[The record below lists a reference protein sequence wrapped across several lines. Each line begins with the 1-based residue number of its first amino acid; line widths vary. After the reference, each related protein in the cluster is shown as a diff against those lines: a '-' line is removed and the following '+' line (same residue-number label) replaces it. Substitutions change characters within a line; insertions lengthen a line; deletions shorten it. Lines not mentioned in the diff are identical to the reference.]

1 MEDLVEQ
8 LTRGNVSAV
17 KVVLASVALALAVYQ
32 VLLMAVGY
40 GKLRLAFLKP
50 KAASFTH
57 RASGDVILLL
67 TLLVGFMCL
76 AYFGLEDSGHH
87 GGEDELSGLHVIAS
101 FALVGA
107 LALKVIVVRWWHR
120 MGRFLPLIGIS
131 VFTLFFLTWL
141 TSSAAYLWGE

>member
-1 MEDLVEQ
+1 
-8 LTRGNVSAV
+8 
-17 KVVLASVALALAVYQ
+17 
-32 VLLMAVGY
+32 MAVGY
-40 GKLRLAFLKP
+40 GKLRLPFLSA

-57 RASGDVILLL
+57 RASGDVIVLI

-87 GGEDELSGLHVIAS
+87 GEDDLAGLHVVAS
-101 FALVGA
+101 CALVGA

-120 MGRFLPLIGIS
+120 MGRFLPLIGVS

-141 TSSAAYLWGE
+141 TSSANYLWES